1 MGIVL
6 LPIVSSQLSN
16 RTDFWNKKPLRYAFY
31 ILLFLFSTLSSIPLS
46 AQAGKDGAL
55 TVTAANTVLSR
66 YTQPTA
72 NIAAGATGITV
83 TSIADLNRDG
93 INYLPTG
100 YVTNSAGFA
109 SDALSAGDLL
119 MIYQAQGAVI
129 DISNTISY
137 GAVTALNG
145 AGTYEL
151 ARVASVNG
159 NTITLSCA
167 TKQAYTLAGHV
178 QVVRVPQYTTLTVNT
193 GASVTAVHWGAPEFG
208 GADPSAAERRRGGF
222 NALLANTII
231 NNGSINA
238 NAAGFRGGTRD
249 NITSGPDANFYTDF
263 VTQSDALSAEKG
275 ESIAGYRVDYD
286 ALGGRYGRG
295 AAANGGGGGNAH
307 NAGGGGG
314 ANGGSLANWFRG
326 AGVMQSSGT
335 CGTTAWTLD
344 PNYKANNNALTTSS
358 GGGHGGYTF
367 GNADIDA
374 CTNGPSYPAN
384 FISAGNPA
392 ADVIVAWGG

>member
-1 MGIVL
+1 MKFLSIFLNHSLQDAVSLYTVSKRGSMTGINKTYH
-6 LPIVSSQLSN
+6 LSVCIFMADHTN
-16 RTDFWNKKPLRYAFY
+16 TQHNTIMTKKIPNESILINASYPLYHFIRRRNF
-31 ILLFLFSTLSSIPLS
+31 ILFLLFSILGTLNLT
-46 AQAGKDGAL
+46 AQAGRDGNL
-55 TVTAANTVLSR
+55 TVTALNTVLSR

-72 NIAAGATGITV
+72 NIASGASTITV
-83 TSIADLNRDG
+83 TSISDLNRDG

-100 YVTNSAGFA
+100 YVTNNSGFA
-109 SDALSAGDLL
+109 SNVLSAGDLL
-119 MIYQAQGAVI
+119 MVYQAQGASI
-129 DISNTISY
+129 NTTNTNNY

-159 NTITLSCA
+159 NIITLSCT

-178 QVVRVPQYTTLTVNT
+178 QVIRVPQYTTLTVNS

-208 GADPSAAERRRGGF
+208 GADPSASERRRGGF

-249 NITSGPDANFYTDF
+249 DNTSAEGTLFYTDF

-286 ALGGRYGRG
+286 ALGGRHGRG

-314 ANGGSLANWFRG
+314 A
-326 AGVMQSSGT
+326 
-335 CGTTAWTLD
+335 
-344 PNYKANNNALTTSS
+344 
-358 GGGHGGYTF
+358 
-367 GNADIDA
+367 
-374 CTNGPSYPAN
+374 
-384 FISAGNPA
+384 
-392 ADVIVAWGG
+392 

>member
-1 MGIVL
+1 M
-6 LPIVSSQLSN
+6 
-16 RTDFWNKKPLRYAFY
+16 TKKIPRKRNLRNAFGSLY
-31 ILLFLFSTLSSIPLS
+31 LFDTIRNFTLFLLFFTLGNIHLS

-55 TVTAANTVLSR
+55 TVTALNTVLSR

-72 NIAAGATGITV
+72 NIAAGATTITV
-83 TSIADLNRDG
+83 TSIADLSRDG
-93 INYLPTG
+93 IPYLPSG
-100 YVTNSAGFA
+100 YVTNNGGFA
-109 SDALSAGDLL
+109 TNALSAGDLL
-119 MIYQAQGAVI
+119 MIYQAQGAAI
-129 DISNTISY
+129 DISNTINY

-159 NTITLSCA
+159 NIITLSCA
-167 TKQAYTLAGHV
+167 TKQAYTLAGHT
-178 QVVRVPQYTTLTVNT
+178 QIVRVPQYTTFTVNA

-249 NITSGPDANFYTDF
+249 NNTTGPDANFYTDF

-314 ANGGSLANWFRG
+314 ANGGNLANWFRG
-326 AGVMQSSGT
+326 AGVMQSSGE
-335 CGTTAWTLD
+335 
-344 PNYKANNNALTTSS
+344 K
-358 GGGHGGYTF
+358 
-367 GNADIDA
+367 
-374 CTNGPSYPAN
+374 
-384 FISAGNPA
+384 NPA
-392 ADVIVAWGG
+392 IG